1 MANLNIYRRTLDGF
15 APASDDAALFFGKTK
30 LGQLVTL
37 DGRRPRNLKFH
48 RKFFALID
56 YVFSN
61 QDRYANKEDL
71 RVELEL
77 KAGSYREHVTT
88 KGKLVYVPKSIA
100 FDKMD
105 DVEFEQLYN
114 RVIDVVLKHFVRGDT
129 KENID
134 EQVNNILGYA

>member
-1 MANLNIYRRTLDGF
+1 MAAFCVVRKSGAFY
-15 APASDDAALFFGKTK
+15 PASD
-30 LGQLVTL
+30 L
-37 DGRRPRNLKFH
+37 DYEIAGWLKDNEVYRCDIKKPRKLKFH

-56 YVFSN
+56 YVFNN
-61 QDRYANKEDL
+61 QDKYANKEDL

-88 KGKLVYVPKSIA
+88 KGKILYIPNSIA

-105 DVEFEQLYN
+105 DVEFGQLYN
-114 RVIDVVLKHFVRGDT
+114 RVIDVVLKHFIRGDT